1 MFRKFWILLLC
12 RVCLICMLC
21 PVAISKEESTIG
33 YPNDFVYKV
42 PKSIKDPSSFVI
54 NSNFRTQYGKERSY
68 LQINII
74 TKFQKTRVYD

>member
-1 MFRKFWILLLC
+1 
-12 RVCLICMLC
+12 MLC

-33 YPNDFVYKV
+33 HPNDSVYKV
-42 PKSIKDPSSFVI
+42 PKSLKNTLKDTSSFVI